1 MLSRA
6 IMFVLQAWKSLIVV
20 SGSPY
25 RIDTSSFADQVRK
38 YNLIAPFNFPD
49 VSFPISHNNAPIE
62 KYMSI
67 YAAHLY
73 DSVILYAKVGSRLA
87 LPLGCLMQEII
98 RSNSDSG

>member
-1 MLSRA
+1 
-6 IMFVLQAWKSLIVV
+6 MFGVQAWKSLIVV

-38 YNLIAPFNFPD
+38 YNLIPPFNFPD
-49 VSFPISHNNAPIE
+49 VNFPISPSPNLHSSPIE

-73 DSVILYAKVGSRLA
+73 DSVILYAKVDICNISF
-87 LPLGCLMQEII
+87 I
-98 RSNSDSG
+98 RSHSDSG

>member
-1 MLSRA
+1 M
-6 IMFVLQAWKSLIVV
+6 V

-38 YNLIAPFNFPD
+38 YNLLPPFGFPD
-49 VSFPISHNNAPIE
+49 VNFPMSAPHLHSSPIE

-73 DSVILYAKVGSRLA
+73 DSVILYAKVGSW
-87 LPLGCLMQEII
+87 LGLMQDI
-98 RSNSDSG
+98 

>member
-38 YNLIAPFNFPD
+38 YNLIPPFNFPD
-49 VSFPISHNNAPIE
+49 VNFPMSTSPLLNGSPIE

-73 DSVILYAKVGSRLA
+73 DSVILYAKVGASR
-87 LPLGCLMQEII
+87 EII
-98 RSNSDSG
+98 IDT

>member
-1 MLSRA
+1 M
-6 IMFVLQAWKSLIVV
+6 MFGVQAWKSLIVV

-38 YNLIAPFNFPD
+38 YNLLPPFGFPD
-49 VSFPISHNNAPIE
+49 VNFPMSAPHLHSSPIE

-73 DSVILYAKVGSRLA
+73 DSVILYAKVGSW
-87 LPLGCLMQEII
+87 LGLMQDI
-98 RSNSDSG
+98 

>member
-1 MLSRA
+1 
-6 IMFVLQAWKSLIVV
+6 MFGVQAWKSLIVV

-38 YNLIAPFNFPD
+38 YNLLPPFGFPD
-49 VSFPISHNNAPIE
+49 VNFPMSAPHLHSSPIE

-73 DSVILYAKVGSRLA
+73 DSVILYAKVGSW
-87 LPLGCLMQEII
+87 LGLMQDI
-98 RSNSDSG
+98 

>member
-1 MLSRA
+1 
-6 IMFVLQAWKSLIVV
+6 MFGVQAWKSLIVV

-38 YNLIAPFNFPD
+38 YNLIPPFNFPD
-49 VSFPISHNNAPIE
+49 VNFPMSPSPLLSSPIE

-73 DSVILYAKVGSRLA
+73 DSVILYAKVGSSR
-87 LPLGCLMQEII
+87 EINI
-98 RSNSDSG
+98 ET